1 MARKLEIHPGFSV
14 IGGGS
19 TPDQQLPTTLI
30 AISTPRHSAAQLEE
44 RLRRPRSAVRI
55 PEHRLSLTPVI
66 ARIEDDH
73 LILDLR
79 TVDPEEE
86 NEIAAALAA
95 ALA

>member
-1 MARKLEIHPGFSV
+1 M

-44 RLRRPRSAVRI
+44 RLRRPRFSGPDAGASS
-55 PEHRLSLTPVI
+55 SLTPVI
-66 ARIEDDH
+66 ARIEDNH

-79 TVDPEEE
+79 TVNPEEE

>member
-1 MARKLEIHPGFSV
+1 V

-30 AISTPRHSAAQLEE
+30 AISTPRHSAAQMEA
-44 RLRRPRSAVRI
+44 RLRKPRASNSASETSPTAPLV
-55 PEHRLSLTPVI
+55 V

-79 TVDPEEE
+79 TVHPDEE
-86 NEIAAALAA
+86 NEIASALVAALA
-95 ALA
+95 